1 MESYFQINWW
11 RGDGETPG
19 NHSSSPAG
27 RPEATLLS
35 WGPALALLHAQRPQG
50 SHLPCI
56 SLFSSLKVLLFSFL
70 LVLVAEGSN
79 LIFLPF
85 LVSLYETTFLLD

>member
-11 RGDGETPG
+11 RGDGESPG

-27 RPEATLLS
+27 RPEASLLS

-50 SHLPCI
+50 SHLHA
-56 SLFSSLKVLLFSFL
+56 SHFFTDRW
-70 LVLVAEGSN
+70 N
-79 LIFLPF
+79 
-85 LVSLYETTFLLD
+85 TTGLSRGKNELAGAK